1 MKEYKTL
8 YQRLKDEYRVKL
20 IENKEKWPYLA
31 QTAEEALNE
40 NKFVVDLTIGQLG
53 DIALVAD
60 STISQSLNSIW
71 KAGLGVSVPTGS
83 IDEGR

>member
-20 IENKEKWPYLA
+20 IENKDKWQYLA
-31 QTAEEALNE
+31 QVAEEALNE

-53 DIALVAD
+53 YICDMSVSYTHLTLP
-60 STISQSLNSIW
+60 TIY
-71 KAGLGVSVPTGS
+71 SV
-83 IDEGR
+83 

>member
-1 MKEYKTL
+1 MKKHKTL

-20 IENKEKWPYLA
+20 IENKNKWPYLG

-53 DIALVAD
+53 YICDMCEVNSWDKIY
-60 STISQSLNSIW
+60 TIFNE
-71 KAGLGVSVPTGS
+71 
-83 IDEGR
+83 D

>member
-20 IENKEKWPYLA
+20 IENKNKWQYLA
-31 QTAEEALNE
+31 QVAEEALNE

-53 DIALVAD
+53 YICDCLLYTSPSPRDRQKSRMPSSA
-60 STISQSLNSIW
+60 
-71 KAGLGVSVPTGS
+71 
-83 IDEGR
+83 